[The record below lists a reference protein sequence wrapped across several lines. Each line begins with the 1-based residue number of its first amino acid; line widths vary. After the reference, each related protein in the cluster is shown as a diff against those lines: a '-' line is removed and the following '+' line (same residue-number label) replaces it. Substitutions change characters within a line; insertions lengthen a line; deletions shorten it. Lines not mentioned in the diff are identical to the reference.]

1 MIGYFKITFT
11 SSSTCITSRSEK
23 YIGMVRKIIFVK
35 LVNLRAC
42 YPLKVSK
49 LRYDVHVN
57 PNTLQLKYPVCVF
70 RLAWLLPVGPPRFL
84 VTSLI
89 PSFIDSH

>member
-35 LVNLRAC
+35 LVNLTAC
-42 YPLKVSK
+42 YPLKV
-49 LRYDVHVN
+49 
-57 PNTLQLKYPVCVF
+57 
-70 RLAWLLPVGPPRFL
+70 
-84 VTSLI
+84 
-89 PSFIDSH
+89 

>member
-23 YIGMVRKIIFVK
+23 YIGMVRTKIFVK

-42 YPLKVSK
+42 YHLKV
-49 LRYDVHVN
+49 
-57 PNTLQLKYPVCVF
+57 
-70 RLAWLLPVGPPRFL
+70 
-84 VTSLI
+84 
-89 PSFIDSH
+89 